1 MRNWKRHVYCIIKA
15 QLIKR
20 NMRTLC
26 SFIFVF
32 ACVFQLKSQSFHD
45 GLKLHRSVSNF
56 GKVEFWISR
65 IDSFP
70 VTNTTNKTI
79 YILKQLV
86 PRDFELKTPT
96 LGILPG
102 ESAFIQVIYNPSTKG
117 KFREKLK
124 MYHSES
130 NQPFFFEFKGEV
142 KSFDTYSELACPSF
156 SNPNFQRP
164 NFNME
169 IKVIDSITRKP
180 IKGAL
185 AELSKGENYQQFY
198 TNKAGVISR
207 KSSLGLFFIY
217 TESEGY
223 YPKNI
228 EHYFNPQRK
237 SVTITLVPKEN
248 KAELFTKI
256 NVDVLSPSIEKN
268 AIEEI
273 KRAPFSYVP
282 FAEVPQQEENVTFP
296 VSKFEENNIVFLID
310 VSASMRGKDRL
321 ELLKESMIQL
331 TYMLRSIDKVTII
344 TYSDEPQVVLSSTSA
359 KNKKEIIKVIKELKA
374 GGTTFG
380 GKAIRKAYKILKNQ
394 YLHKGNNQIILAT
407 DGGFN
412 GLGKNENSLHN
423 YVKNKASKGM
433 YFSALGY
440 GKNKIGKK
448 LIEELS
454 ISGKGNYLYIQTEN
468 QAKVEV
474 NKMIMEQSA
483 KD

>member
-1 MRNWKRHVYCIIKA
+1 MRFAYYFLFTIVSVFGVNA
-15 QLIKR
+15 Q
-20 NMRTLC
+20 NN
-26 SFIFVF
+26 
-32 ACVFQLKSQSFHD
+32 HD
-45 GLKLHRSVSNF
+45 GLMLHRSISNF
-56 GKVEFWISR
+56 GEVEFWMSR
-65 IDSFP
+65 VDSFP
-70 VTNTTNKTI
+70 VTNTTNTTI
-79 YILKQLV
+79 YILKQFV
-86 PRDFELKTPT
+86 PRNFELKTPP
-96 LGILPG
+96 LGVLPG
-102 ESAFIQVIYNPSTKG
+102 ESAFIEVIYNPKVKG
-117 KFREKLK
+117 SFKEKLK
-124 MYHSES
+124 IYHSGS
-130 NQPFFFEFKGEV
+130 NQPFFFEFKGKV
-142 KSFDTYSELACPSF
+142 KSFDDYSDIACPSF
-156 SNPNFQRP
+156 SNPNFQKP
-164 NFNME
+164 NFDME
-169 IKVIDSITRKP
+169 IKVIDSLTRKP

-185 AELSKGENYQQFY
+185 TELSKGESFQQFY
-198 TNKAGVISR
+198 TNKAGLINR
-207 KSSLGLFFIY
+207 KSLLGLFFIY

-223 YPKNI
+223 YSKNI
-228 EHYFNPQRK
+228 QHYFNPHRK

-248 KAELFTKI
+248 KVELLAKI
-256 NVDVLSPSIEKN
+256 NVDVLSPSMKQTKT
-268 AIEEI
+268 EEI

-282 FAEVPQQEENVTFP
+282 FSEAPIEEENKIFP

-310 VSASMRGKDRL
+310 VSSSMRGKNRL
-321 ELLKESMIQL
+321 ELLKKSMIQL

-344 TYSDEPQVVLSSTSA
+344 TYSDEPQVVLSSTSV
-359 KNKKEIIKVIKELKA
+359 KNKKEIIKVIQELKA

-423 YVKNKASKGM
+423 FVKNKASKGM
-433 YFSALGY
+433 YFSALAY